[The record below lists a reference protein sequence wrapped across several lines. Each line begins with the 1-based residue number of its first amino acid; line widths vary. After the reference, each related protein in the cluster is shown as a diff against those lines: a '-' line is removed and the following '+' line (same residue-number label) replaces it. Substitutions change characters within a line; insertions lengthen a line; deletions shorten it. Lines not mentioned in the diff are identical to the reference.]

1 MAVYTPLKSRTSA
14 NTAVGAVAG
23 ALPVLMGWSAV
34 GASFSLAGG
43 PVPSGLR
50 LAALFLIVY
59 LWQFPHFMAIAW
71 IYRRDYGAAG
81 LRMLTVVDPTGRR
94 AGASHPQRLG
104 ISAGQPCARIAL
116 DQRIIFGRGNHAGGG
131 LSQRFH
137 RVLLAAR

>member
-23 ALPVLMGWSAV
+23 AFPVLMGWSAV

-81 LRMLTVVDPTGRR
+81 LQMLTVVDPTGRR
-94 AGASHPQRLG
+94 AVRKRS
-104 ISAGQPCARIAL
+104 
-116 DQRIIFGRGNHAGGG
+116 
-131 LSQRFH
+131 
-137 RVLLAAR
+137 